1 MPPWST
7 VPPASCLYCHPARR
21 QFTIDVNNASIAYS
35 TMVIQEI
42 DQEVLA
48 VNRAAE
54 DISGNSHKVEDN
66 ANELKRLAHEL
77 GALISRLTF

>member
-1 MPPWST
+1 
-7 VPPASCLYCHPARR
+7 
-21 QFTIDVNNASIAYS
+21 
-35 TMVIQEI
+35 MVIQEI